1 MTDAD
6 FNAKEAGEAGDWDDI
21 SLELSLRRG
30 FATGAPSAATSAGK
44 TWQVACFLRKK
55 FRQTDT
61 ACLERQGPKFR
72 RASMCE

>member
-30 FATGAPSAATSAGK
+30 FATGAPSAATSAEKEREKDLAGRVLPQK
-44 TWQVACFLRKK
+44 EI
-55 FRQTDT
+55 QTDRH
-61 ACLERQGPKFR
+61 CLFGLTD
-72 RASMCE
+72 